1 MPRQANETY
10 TISTRDFLP
19 TVSVMSIPDKS
30 NPDQE
35 IHINDETLFSITYVQ
50 KIGDNV
56 TIIDTVSCYSLIDE
70 WTDMNEAEKT

>member
-1 MPRQANETY
+1 LPRQANETY

-19 TVSVMSIPDKS
+19 TVSVTSVPDAS

-35 IHINDETLFSITYVQ
+35 KYINNETLFSIAYVQ
-50 KIGDNV
+50 TIGDNV
-56 TIIDTVSCYSLIDE
+56 TIIDAVYCYSLIDE